1 MKRLTLERQAH
12 GWSKAELGRRAS
24 MNDSTVGQIENGVL
38 LGYPSQVRKLATA
51 LGWGSDPKAL
61 LEEVSADAS

>member
-1 MKRLTLERQAH
+1 
-12 GWSKAELGRRAS
+12 